1 MGREERDAGEVCD
14 KGDKGDDPQDLQDGL
29 ARFATGLLVRHPVVE
44 GSDGGDRGNDVGLVG
59 GFDLRDVGGRAG
71 RLVLSALLGGL
82 VLGVLLL
89 AELHMTVCQS
99 WCE

>member
-1 MGREERDAGEVCD
+1 MGLIVR
-14 KGDKGDDPQDLQDGL
+14 
-29 ARFATGLLVRHPVVE
+29 RFVVE
-44 GSDGGDRGNDVGLVG
+44 GSDGGDRGDDDGLVG
-59 GFDLRDVGGRAG
+59 AFEFWDAGGRAG
-71 RLVLSALLGGL
+71 RLALPLLLGGL